1 MKIHLFL
8 LIIIFK
14 FSLSNESKLTF
25 QRKLENNKDK
35 QIIIIGFG
43 NYSFDIDN
51 AQGTNLSFKVYFKR
65 YYFPE
70 NITSF
75 NSTFRIIYDNTTE
88 KDIEIECS
96 NISKIEQE
104 EHDFVICKIDKDNDP
119 KNITTV
125 QLKNYTLIFVN
136 KNENNT
142 ITEDEIVL
150 SSLANETRFNISEE
164 TNNLTYGIFDLDS
177 TYITKNEI
185 TLNGNLNE
193 TNIINNFSL
202 YLNLSG
208 IEYNCSFINNNE
220 TSDEI
225 KFSPTKSINEH
236 LNGKMAKAFNNSA
249 ENKYYILLYVN
260 HTDDLILYSINTNS
274 YIELVG
280 FGNYKHPSKSN
291 AEVQAYLRGT
301 YSSLREL
308 KKNLYFTA
316 NLDDG
321 TPVSGN
327 GTRNDNDIINS
338 IITYNVTF
346 YDTSN
351 KTINKITFK
360 KDFKFYDDND
370 YANSIEQINVY
381 PDDYNITNSQE
392 FLVEEIKSI
401 SKPNYGSNSFSFNF
415 NFPQNSE
422 QSIEKFNKTKAYM
435 TYIPLD
441 KEVRDEIE
449 CSIENRTTT
458 FVIDCNPKKDVYTF
472 INTLKVNIP
481 KGQSTKRLRFLAST
495 ENSTFYA
502 PSDAEGTIEITYDPA
517 INTFGRK
524 ASKNKGLSG
533 GAIAAIVLASIAA
546 IAAVGIAIFFLNRMP
561 VNPPIKPTS
570 ELQLQNS
577 SVKIQS

>member
-1 MKIHLFL
+1 M
-8 LIIIFK
+8 
-14 FSLSNESKLTF
+14 
-25 QRKLENNKDK
+25 
-35 QIIIIGFG
+35 GF
-43 NYSFDIDN
+43 
-51 AQGTNLSFKVYFKR
+51 NLYFKR
-65 YYFPE
+65 YNYTKE
-70 NITSF
+70 ITQF
-75 NSTFRIIYDNTTE
+75 YPTFKITYNDTDPIDL
-88 KDIEIECS
+88 EIKCS
-96 NISKIEQE
+96 NTSNAES
-104 EHDFVICKIDKDNDP
+104 EHDFVYCEIDEGNNTQKI
-119 KNITTV
+119 ITV
-125 QLKNYTLIFVN
+125 QLLNYSLKFENNETNNYTIR
-136 KNENNT
+136 
-142 ITEDEIVL
+142 EDEIVL
-150 SSLANETRFNISEE
+150 SSLANETRFNISNE
-164 TNNLTYGIFDLDS
+164 TGILSYGIFDLKS
-177 TYITKNEI
+177 INIAKNEI
-185 TLNGNLNE
+185 ILEGNLNE
-193 TNIINNFSL
+193 TDITNNFSL
-202 YLNLSG
+202 YLYLSE
-208 IEYNCSFINNNE
+208 IKHNCSFINNNE

-225 KFSPTKSINEH
+225 KFSPKKSINEH
-236 LNGKMAKAFNNSA
+236 LNGKMATFNNNERGKS
-249 ENKYYILLYVN
+249 YILLYAN
-260 HTDDLILYSINTNS
+260 NTGDLILYSINTNS

-280 FGNYKHPSKSN
+280 FGNYKHPSNSN

-316 NLDDG
+316 KLDDG

-351 KTINKITFK
+351 KTINKINFNE
-360 KDFKFYDDND
+360 DFKFYDDND

-401 SKPNYGSNSFSFNF
+401 GKPNYGSNSFSFNF

-577 SVKIQS
+577 SAKIQS